1 MVTQRGERGSGP
13 SGMREIRP
21 GGARDRGSPPDFLP
35 TIYFPGGIFEELRAL
50 PSDFLRSPDVAGQ
63 TWNNVE
69 ETRSTPSS
77 MKTLLREYRGTR
89 VTLLIPLKHQ
99 RPWSPPFRFQC
110 VYESYFQ
117 KDTRLWFPIPRL
129 ITSYARRRNAAMSQI
144 LNGSYRLAVALMV
157 MAAKND
163 VSLSVRAFEELTSI
177 QTMNDGLWSIKMR
190 PSYNIVTGYPS
201 KTADWQRHYF
211 YIKSDDAA
219 FEDPSNDEYRFL
231 WNPSI
236 GRTFLPT

>member
-1 MVTQRGERGSGP
+1 
-13 SGMREIRP
+13 
-21 GGARDRGSPPDFLP
+21 
-35 TIYFPGGIFEELRAL
+35 
-50 PSDFLRSPDVAGQ
+50 
-63 TWNNVE
+63 
-69 ETRSTPSS
+69 
-77 MKTLLREYRGTR
+77 
-89 VTLLIPLKHQ
+89 
-99 RPWSPPFRFQC
+99 
-110 VYESYFQ
+110 
-117 KDTRLWFPIPRL
+117 
-129 ITSYARRRNAAMSQI
+129 MSQI

-157 MAAKND
+157 MAAEND
-163 VSLSVRAFEELTSI
+163 VSLSVRAFEELTSV

-190 PSYNIVTGYPS
+190 PSYNVVTGYPS